1 MTVIINTFL
10 FIFFIAFTIDAAI
23 SGFQVLHLIL
33 IFFSALAT
41 SLLSYYL
48 GVIKNDRELSFLYLN
63 IYSLFIKKYLA
74 DFVKMTLSLHKPFFL
89 DFNPH
94 PTLFKV
100 QIQHHD
106 KINKA
111 ILSSMIDMSQ
121 GLLLYDISK
130 DIALIY
136 CINEVDYTGLNLLRL
151 TKDVK
156 DINDNSLV

>member
-10 FIFFIAFTIDAAI
+10 FIFFIAFAIDTAI
-23 SGFQVLHLIL
+23 SGFQILHLALIL
-33 IFFSALAT
+33 FSALAT

-63 IYSLFIKKYLA
+63 IYSLFIKKYFA

-89 DFNPH
+89 DFNLR

-100 QIQHHD
+100 QIQQHD

-111 ILSSMIDMSQ
+111 ILSSTTAD
-121 GLLLYDISK
+121 G
-130 DIALIY
+130 
-136 CINEVDYTGLNLLRL
+136 G
-151 TKDVK
+151 
-156 DINDNSLV
+156 